1 MKAADLHAVEEAAD
15 RAFASATIAGL
26 PRWAAEAAADSAR
39 VVASAAIGPEALA
52 EVRAAQAAT
61 FDYSKIELHAA
72 ARFFEETTWA

>member
-15 RAFASATIAGL
+15 RAFASATIANL

-52 EVRAAQAAT
+52 EVRAAIP
-61 FDYSKIELHAA
+61 DC
-72 ARFFEETTWA
+72 ARCAEMDGWGCEVHQ